1 MARCRPEQLLSIAT
15 RALERAGAS
24 PGAAHAAAL
33 ALIAADEQGMSSH
46 GVSRV
51 PLYAAHVRNGRVIG
65 TATPVIVQQKPGA
78 ILIDAQKGMAYEAC
92 ALAIRECIARACAN
106 GIAFAGICNTNHNGM
121 TSYHLE
127 PVAAAGMV
135 GIAFGNAPAAMNAWG
150 GKRPLFGTNPIAAI
164 FPRRNAE
171 PVVIDLSLSEV
182 AKGKLMVAAREG
194 KPIPEGWALDKH
206 GNPTTD
212 PQAGIEGSMLPMG
225 GAKGA
230 MLAMIVEV
238 LSVALTGTAFA
249 FENDSFF
256 TETGGQARLGQG
268 FMVIDPGA
276 LAGREMF
283 LDRMEVLAAAM
294 LEDEGVRLPGARRFA
309 LREQARNNGI
319 DIPDALYAQL
329 RALAGMAD
337 DGQEKPHGKSA

>member
-1 MARCRPEQLLSIAT
+1 MPRCSPEQLQDLAA
-15 RALERAGAS
+15 RALAQAGAS
-24 PGAAHAAAL
+24 PGAAQAAAR
-33 ALIAADEQGMSSH
+33 ALVAADEQGMSSH

-65 TATPVIVQQKPGA
+65 DATPVIVQEKPAA
-78 ILIDAQKGMAYEAC
+78 ILIDARLGMAYEAC
-92 ALAIRECIARACAN
+92 ALAINECISRASKN
-106 GIAFAGICNTNHNGM
+106 GIAFAAVCNTNHNGM

-127 PVAAAGMV
+127 AVAEAGMV
-135 GIAFGNAPAAMNAWG
+135 GLAYGNAPAAMNAWG

-164 FPRRNAE
+164 FPRRDAD
-171 PVVIDLSLSEV
+171 PVVVDLSLSEV
-182 AKGKLMVAAREG
+182 AKGKLMVAARAG

-230 MLAMIVEV
+230 MLALIVEV
-238 LSVALTGTAFA
+238 LSVALTGSAFA

-268 FMVIDPGA
+268 FLVIDPGA
-276 LAGREMF
+276 LAGKEMF
-283 LDRMEVLAAAM
+283 LDRMEILAGAM
-294 LEDEGVRLPGARRFA
+294 LEDDGVRLPGARRFA
-309 LREQARNNGI
+309 LRADARNNGI
-319 DIPDALYAQL
+319 DIPDALYVQL
-329 RALAGMAD
+329 CSLAGMA
-337 DGQEKPHGKSA
+337 ETPNGKAA

>member
-1 MARCRPEQLLSIAT
+1 MPRCRPEDLLDIAT
-15 RALERAGAS
+15 RALARAGAS
-24 PGAAHAAAL
+24 AGAASAAAR
-33 ALIAADEQGMSSH
+33 ALVAADEQGMSSH

-65 TATPVIVQQKPGA
+65 DATPVVVREKPAA
-78 ILIDAQKGMAYEAC
+78 ILIDARLGMAYEAC
-92 ALAIRECIARACAN
+92 ALAIGECISRAANN

-127 PVAAAGMV
+127 AVAEAGMV
-135 GIAFGNAPAAMNAWG
+135 GLAYGNAPAAMNAWG

-164 FPRRNAE
+164 FPRRDAD
-171 PVVIDLSLSEV
+171 PVVVDLSLSEV

-194 KPIPEGWALDKH
+194 KSIPEGWALDKH
-206 GNPTTD
+206 GSPTTN

-230 MLAMIVEV
+230 MLALIVEV
-238 LSVALTGTAFA
+238 LSVALTGSAFA

-268 FMVIDPGA
+268 FLVIDPGA
-276 LAGREMF
+276 LAGKEIF
-283 LDRMEVLAAAM
+283 LDRMEILASAM
-294 LEDEGVRLPGARRFA
+294 LEDDGVRLPGARRFA
-309 LREQARNNGI
+309 LRAEARNNGI
-319 DIPDALYAQL
+319 DIADALYAQL
-329 RALAGMAD
+329 RALAGMATNAT
-337 DGQEKPHGKSA
+337 GESA